1 MKRSCRCYIFFACF
15 AGKRHYKSLK
25 DCRWNEQLKRV
36 NVPYVNVDTQVG
48 LDIREK
54 KYLPEVVE

>member
-1 MKRSCRCYIFFACF
+1 M
-15 AGKRHYKSLK
+15 
-25 DCRWNEQLKRV
+25 KRV